1 MNISQN
7 SQPSWNMPMT
17 LGLQIQKVQ
26 FWHLPSFMGFKI
38 HTLEKI
44 EIIQCSKPV

>member
-17 LGLQIQKVQ
+17 LGPQIQKVQ
-26 FWHLPSFMGFKI
+26 FWHLPSLMAFKI
-38 HTLEKI
+38 HTLETN
-44 EIIQCSKPV
+44 